1 MSNHRVIVASIL
13 RFLTLGDAGKAADHT
28 YGPLVSTTWTTIEA
42 NTAIICVCV
51 PTLKT
56 LVIKMF
62 QGVFGKTE
70 TETRRSSSYGRHNY
84 SFDPESPREHQYTE
98 LQVLPKTK
106 KTIRIP
112 ISPTAKAKLRSEALM
127 LGNRLS
133 IVKEFGNGSDLRRSA
148 DRDDGLNVWTLDA
161 GHGRTKRYGDNSKR
175 SCTGTVNSNVKKKR
189 LGTGQCPMNDFKNK
203 QAVKNMEIS
212 SGPDTDS
219 IDRSS
224 GKNEGVSHNG
234 NEKCDDIESGEA
246 CKAHKGNREE
256 RIGFREMLAATNG
269 IECKVFVS

>member
-28 YGPLVSTTWTTIEA
+28 YGPLISTTWTTIEA
-42 NTAIICVCV
+42 NTAIVCVCV

-56 LVIKMF
+56 LVVKMF

-98 LQVLPKTK
+98 LQVLSKTNRS
-106 KTIRIP
+106 IRIP
-112 ISPTAKAKLRSEALM
+112 ISPTTKASIRSEGIM

-175 SCTGTVNSNVKKKR
+175 SCTGTAKSNVKIKT
-189 LGTGQCPMNDFKNK
+189 LDTGQCPTNGLKNK
-203 QAVKNMEIS
+203 QVITNMEIS
-212 SGPDTDS
+212 LGPEANSVETSRD
-219 IDRSS
+219 
-224 GKNEGVSHNG
+224 KKEGVNHKS
-234 NEKCDDIESGEA
+234 NETCADLETGRT
-246 CKAHKGNREE
+246 CKAYRGSIEE
-256 RIGFREMLAATNG
+256 RIGFREMLAAANG
-269 IECKVFVS
+269 IERNAFI